1 MKRHKFLIFVLSI
14 AVIAFSL
21 KPLSNACM
29 KALYPLRYEDIIYK
43 YSDKYNLDEF
53 LIMALI
59 KAESNYLYDA
69 HSGIARGLMQ
79 ITDDTAVW
87 IAKKLSIEFSADDIE
102 NPETNISMGCFYLSY
117 LLDYYAGDE
126 TLALAA
132 YNAGLGNVNKWLT
145 NKEYSKNGKTL
156 DKIPFEET
164 RNYIEKIEKNK
175 EIYISLY
182 KNKEE

>member
-1 MKRHKFLIFVLSI
+1 MKRHKFLIFVLLFNLL
-14 AVIAFSL
+14 AFSL
-21 KPLSNACM
+21 NPVGKLFM
-29 KALYPLRYEDIIYK
+29 KAVYPLRYEDIIYK
-43 YSDKYNLDEF
+43 YCDEYGLDEF
-53 LIMALI
+53 LVMALI
-59 KAESNYLYDA
+59 KAESNYICDA

-87 IAKKLSIEFSADDIE
+87 IAKKLSVDFLADDIE

-117 LLDYYAGDE
+117 LLDYYADDE
-126 TLALAA
+126 ALALAA
-132 YNAGLGNVNKWLT
+132 YNAGLGNVNKWLS
-145 NKEYSKNGKTL
+145 NEEYSKDGKTL

-164 RNYIEKIEKNK
+164 RIYIEKIEKNK